1 MSVPQHITGKKFLAN
16 LRRSKLLSEAQ
27 FADILGELT
36 TTERGRPLAR
46 ALVEKGLLT
55 RFQAERLLI
64 GRTSGFLL
72 GQYRILD
79 QIGRGGMGRVYKA
92 EHLTMKRVVA
102 LKILTPDL
110 MRTERARDLFLREI
124 RAAAQLVHPNI
135 VTAYDANEDDGRYYL
150 VLEYVDGPNLD
161 QLVRNQGPL
170 PVGLACDY
178 IKQAANGLQ
187 AAHALGMLHRDIK
200 PANILVQRRGL
211 QEHSPGL
218 IKISDFGLA
227 RLHSPDTSVEAPN
240 HAGTILARENTVMGT
255 PDFLSPEQAR
265 DLHETDIRS
274 DLYSLGGTF
283 YFLLTGRV
291 PFPGGTVLEK
301 LIRHG
306 AEKPTPIQDLRPD
319 VPPEVAAIAM
329 RLMAKQPDERY
340 ATPEELAAVLETYA
354 VSGPTPWASSP
365 VPSSTDLDADVTPVE
380 AAASSTEN
388 ILECSSSDEL
398 SVALASTERP
408 ELTPT
413 SVIISLHS
421 SPYSARHRSTAS
433 RHWMTALLWIVAIF
447 VALIAA
453 IAVLARLSG

>member
-1 MSVPQHITGKKFLAN
+1 MSVPKPITREKFLAN
-16 LRRSKLLSEAQ
+16 LRRSKLLPEAQ
-27 FADILGELT
+27 YADLLRELP
-36 TTERGRPLAR
+36 TTERGRPIAR
-46 ALVEKGLLT
+46 AMVEKGLLT

-79 QIGRGGMGRVYKA
+79 QIGRGGMGRVLKA

-110 MRTERARDLFLREI
+110 MQTERARDLFLREI

-187 AAHALGMLHRDIK
+187 AAHALGMLHRDVK

-227 RLHSPDTSVEAPN
+227 RLHSPDTSADAPN
-240 HAGTILARENTVMGT
+240 HAGTILAKQNTVMGT

-283 YFLLTGRV
+283 YFLLTGQV

-306 AEKPTPIQDLRPD
+306 AEQPRPIQELRPD
-319 VPPEVAAIAM
+319 VPAEVAAIAM
-329 RLMAKQPDERY
+329 RLLAKQPDERY
-340 ATPEELAAVLETYA
+340 ATPEELAAALETFA

-365 VPSSTDLDADVTPVE
+365 VPCDPDLDAEVTPVE
-380 AAASSTEN
+380 AAASTED
-388 ILECSSSDEL
+388 ILEDNSSDDI
-398 SVALASTERP
+398 STALASTERP
-408 ELTPT
+408 DLAPTP
-413 SVIISLHS
+413 VIISLGS
-421 SPYSARHRSTAS
+421 SPLSSRHYSNTS
-433 RHWMTALLWIVAIF
+433 RHWLTAVLWIVAITI
-447 VALIAA
+447 ALLTGIAM
-453 IAVLARLSG
+453 LALLGG